1 MAKTDTQQVKSKRD
15 LALER
20 LQSRHP
26 DTQFADDEAIFGQI
40 GDDYEDYDKRIAG
53 YQEREKAFAGMFGS
67 DPRTANFL
75 MDWKNGKDPLVEFVR
90 RFGKDALEDESKLEE
105 IAAANK
111 EYLDRIAEND
121 NLEKQYQDNVAK
133 SLDLASAFEQKHG
146 LSEEEGNKVLDL
158 IAKISKDYIVGVI
171 SEETLELALKALN
184 HDSDVDDAGREG
196 EARGANKKIDEKLR
210 KKGKTDTVPAVQGQT
225 GAAAPA
231 EGKRDL
237 GVLGHF
243 GNPGPQNIWE
253 AGNEK
258 RTRRNNG

>member
-40 GDDYEDYDKRIAG
+40 GEDYEDYDKRIAG
-53 YQEREKAFAGMFGS
+53 YQERENAFAGMFGS

-75 MDWKNGKDPLVEFVR
+75 MDWKNGKDPLVEFAR

-111 EYLDRIAEND
+111 EYLDRIAENER
-121 NLEKQYQDNVAK
+121 LEQEYQDNIAK

-158 IAKISKDYIVGVI
+158 ISKISHDYITGVI
-171 SEETLELALKALN
+171 SEDTLELALKALN
-184 HDSDVDDAGREG
+184 HDEDVDGAAREG

-231 EGKRDL
+231 EQKRDL
-237 GVLGHF
+237 GVLGHY